1 MDKEFEEWKQE
12 SVDDEMRAGL
22 EIAGEYFDLDY
33 LWNAAKE
40 ISKQYWLDRSVE
52 VAENKRKSAARVY
65 GDGGHAS
72 AKYCGYIA
80 EAIKELK
87 NE

>member
-1 MDKEFEEWKQE
+1 MDFEDWKKE

-40 ISKQYWLDRSVE
+40 ISKQHWLNKAVE
-52 VAENKRKSAARVY
+52 VVYDMYLSNSLIDCRDIGDKIKDLNK
-65 GDGGHAS
+65 
-72 AKYCGYIA
+72 
-80 EAIKELK
+80 
-87 NE
+87 